1 VTFPRQ
7 LLAIHRKNTVRHR
20 KNTVI
25 LMVFCGFAAGAAAQ
39 SPADEDYHVYTDSP
53 RLLLTK
59 QRLRLLQRERDR
71 QSVRWQQFDSLIS
84 GGVPMPEP
92 GIARAL
98 YYQVTKDPAAG
109 KQAVE
114 WALAADPQKDLR
126 QLAIVFDWC
135 GPVMTKAQADKLA
148 EKIERGLGAGPG
160 SAPSDPPTDIVQHNA
175 RALAAIA
182 IADRLPD
189 HGNAILGGLIQ
200 NWWRGVVAK
209 RIARGQPAAP
219 REQYYAMFEMMHA
232 IRDNLRVELRE
243 AAPAYFR
250 TLPIDDLAGHYPP
263 ALPTAENEYRV
274 PVYVREGDPD
284 VTDATMARAAE
295 LAMVA
300 YDDNARES
308 QYVQGWLMQDRFVMQ
323 SGLGCVYE
331 FLWANP
337 YQPGLS
343 YFQVPLVFHDTTTG
357 HVFAR
362 TSWDED
368 AAWLGYF
375 EGHLQLYK
383 DGKIQALRPGAA
395 VQPVRIGDALLLSAE
410 SKDAARFEANAEAVF
425 VLNLTPRAVYEV
437 EVDDQEMEEVQ
448 TDAGGTLVLSFPEGA
463 DAGVRIR
470 RRPGEK

>member
-1 VTFPRQ
+1 VFYRQ
-7 LLAIHRKNTVRHR
+7 CAVFLA
-20 KNTVI
+20 
-25 LMVFCGFAAGAAAQ
+25 VFCGLAAGAPAQ
-39 SPADEDYHVYTDSP
+39 SRADEDYHVYTDSP

-71 QSVRWQQFDSLIS
+71 QSARWQQFDSLIS
-84 GGVPMPEP
+84 GGAPMPEP

-114 WALAADPQKDLR
+114 WAMGADPQKDLR

-135 GPVMTKAQADKLA
+135 APVMTKAQADKLA
-148 EKIERGLGAGPG
+148 EKIERGLAIEVTLSTASSAAG
-160 SAPSDPPTDIVQHNA
+160 TDIVPQNA

-189 HGNAILGGLIQ
+189 HGNAILGALIEQ
-200 NWWRGVVAK
+200 WWRGVVAK
-209 RIARGQPAAP
+209 RIAQGQPAVA

-243 AAPAYFR
+243 TASAYFR
-250 TLPIDDLAGHYPP
+250 KLPIDDLAGHYPP

-300 YDDNARES
+300 YDDNALES

-343 YFQVPLVFHDTTTG
+343 YFQVPLVFHDSTTG

-383 DGKIQALRPGAA
+383 DGKIQALRAGAA
-395 VQPVRIGDALLLSAE
+395 VQPVRIGDALLLSAD
-410 SKDAARFEANAEAVF
+410 SQDATRFEANAEAVF
-425 VLNLTPRAVYEV
+425 VLNLTPRAMYQV
-437 EVDDQEMEEVQ
+437 EVDDEEMEEVE
-448 TDAGGTLVLSFPEGA
+448 TDVGGTLVLSFPEGA

-470 RRPGEK
+470 RRSGGER